1 MASPSSSSS
10 KLRLVIIA
18 VVALLVVGG
27 GAFWYLT
34 RDDAPEE
41 LRLQDD
47 PVASTTTAA
56 GSPDGS
62 TTTAG
67 GPATA
72 GLDGE
77 YGVVPGSGDEAT
89 VAGYRVEEVFAA
101 GARRN
106 TAAGRTGSVTGS
118 VTVAG
123 GMVTAAK
130 FEVDTTT
137 LKSDESRRDNRI
149 KGDGLETDQFPT
161 ATFELTE
168 PVTLPELPEGK
179 VVELKG
185 TGDLTLHGV
194 TKSVSIDLQ
203 VKARGD
209 TFVVSGNAP
218 VAMADY
224 GINPPS
230 IGGFVEVDDH
240 GSFEFIVNLQ
250 RS

>member
-1 MASPSSSSS
+1 MASPSSSS
-10 KLRLVIIA
+10 KLRLAIIA

-47 PVASTTTAA
+47 PVGTTT
-56 GSPDGS
+56 DGS
-62 TTTAG
+62 GDGTTTTAG
-67 GPATA
+67 GSGSAD
-72 GLDGE
+72 LDGTWT
-77 YGVVPGSGDEAT
+77 VVAGSGQEAT

-101 GARRN
+101 GARRS
-106 TAAGRTGSVTGS
+106 TAAGRTADVTGS

-123 GMVTAAK
+123 DKVTEAK

-149 KGDGLETDQFPT
+149 KGDGLQTDQFPT

-168 PVTLPELPEGK
+168 PLALPELPEGK
-179 VVELKG
+179 VVETKA

-194 TKSVSIDLQ
+194 TKSVTIDLQ
-203 VKARGD
+203 VKAHSGG
-209 TFVVSGNAP
+209 FVVSGEAP
-218 VAMADY
+218 VVMADY
-224 GINPPS
+224 DINPPS
-230 IGGFVEVDDH
+230 VGGFVEVDDH

-250 RS
+250 KS